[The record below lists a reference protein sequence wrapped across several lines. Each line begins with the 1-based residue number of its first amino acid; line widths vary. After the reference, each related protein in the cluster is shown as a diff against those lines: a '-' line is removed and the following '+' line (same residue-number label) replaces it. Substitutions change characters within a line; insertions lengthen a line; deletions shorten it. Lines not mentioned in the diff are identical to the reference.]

1 MQTKPKNK
9 LKRYELSNM
18 LIQAVP
24 TFNKPKYFAD
34 YLGKVNYATN
44 ERVLTKIREITL
56 SRPKEEIFM
65 TVTSPGGPSG
75 TGMSFYDHIRYILK
89 PNLISIGSG
98 DVDSSGML
106 IFLSGYKR
114 YVTKHT
120 TGLLHLAGRIF
131 EEGTRFTASDM
142 EAMLKEDR
150 VKDRHY
156 AEVVADSTDG
166 RLTTDL
172 VLELMQESTV
182 LTAEDFIKYGLA
194 EKIIDQTL

>member
-1 MQTKPKNK
+1 MKTQTPKK
-9 LKRYELSNM
+9 IRIKRYELSNM

-24 TFNKPKYFAD
+24 TFNRPKYFAD

-56 SRPKEEIFM
+56 LQPNEEIFM

-75 TGMSFYDHIRYILK
+75 TGMSFFDHIRYVLK
-89 PNLISIGSG
+89 PNLVTIGSG

-114 YVTKHT
+114 YITKHT

-150 VKDRHY
+150 IKDEQY
-156 AEVVADSTDG
+156 AEVVAHSTDG
-166 RLTTDL
+166 KLTATS
-172 VLELMQESTV
+172 VLELMKKNTI

-194 EKIIDQTL
+194 QQIIN